1 MGLCA
6 YKRHINH
13 TISEEIPM
21 SRPIILNDYTSAEIE
36 AARAKLGSKRAER
49 PCLWCEK
56 VVSMRGDQHFCSA
69 PCRASYARAAA
80 QIEVERRAV
89 EKQHWLAERDE
100 LIKEIQR
107 LRRAV
112 GEPDFTPRPPR
123 E

>member
-1 MGLCA
+1 M
-6 YKRHINH
+6 
-13 TISEEIPM
+13 T
-21 SRPIILNDYTSAEIE
+21 RPVILNDYTSAEIE

-80 QIEVERRAV
+80 QIEVERREL
-89 EKQHWLAERDE
+89 EKRHWLIERDE

-107 LRRAV
+107 LRAALGMAEFHGPELPAR
-112 GEPDFTPRPPR
+112 PD
-123 E
+123 